1 MRRVLTALALI
12 PVVVYVVFWANFWI
26 FLGVVATVAFLCYRE
41 YDAIV
46 AHFGFG
52 APGRLGYCAGLLLL
66 VAPAVLERVAPSV
79 LPPGRADISLP
90 IVALAL
96 LVLTLAMRGED
107 LAKSLPR
114 AALLFIGI
122 VYIFGSW
129 RCAIGLHEQNPH
141 WLMYALLLNWIGDSG
156 AYFVGR
162 KFGRHKLAP
171 RVSPKKSWEGAV
183 ASVITSV
190 LIAGAYLVRF
200 VPGVSVVTAI
210 ALTAI
215 ANVAGQLGDL
225 AESAIK
231 RGAGV
236 KDSGAILPGHGGFLD
251 RVDST
256 LFAMPVIYAYLKLL
270 G

>member
-26 FLGVVATVAFLCYRE
+26 FLGVVTTVAFLCYRE

-46 AHFGFG
+46 AHYGFG
-52 APGRLGYCAGLLLL
+52 AAGRLGYGAGLLLL
-66 VAPAVLERVAPSV
+66 VW
-79 LPPGRADISLP
+79 GGDTGLP
-90 IVALAL
+90 IIALAL
-96 LVLTLAMRGED
+96 IALALAMRGED
-107 LAKSLPR
+107 LAKSVPH
-114 AALLFIGI
+114 AALLFTGI
-122 VYIFGSW
+122 VYVFGCW
-129 RCAIGLHEQNPH
+129 RCAIGLHERSPH
-141 WLMYALLLNWIGDSG
+141 WLMYALLLNWAGDSG

-162 KFGRHKLAP
+162 KFGRHRLAS

-183 ASVITSV
+183 ASVATSV
-190 LIAGAYLVRF
+190 LIAGAYLVRA
-200 VPGVSVVTAI
+200 VPGVSVVAAV
-210 ALTAI
+210 ALTAV
-215 ANVAGQLGDL
+215 ANTAGQLGDL

-236 KDSGAILPGHGGFLD
+236 KDSGSILPGHGGLLD

-256 LFAMPVIYAYLKLL
+256 LFALPVVYAYLKLV

>member
-12 PVVVYVVFWANFWI
+12 PVVVYVVFWANFWV
-26 FLGVVATVAFLCYRE
+26 FLGVVITVAFLCYRE
-41 YDAIV
+41 YDAIA

-52 APGRLGYCAGLLLL
+52 APGRLGYAAGLLLL
-66 VAPAVLERVAPSV
+66 VS
-79 LPPGRADISLP
+79 GGDTSLP
-90 IVALAL
+90 IVAMAL
-96 LVLTLAMRGED
+96 LAMSLAMREDD

-114 AALLFIGI
+114 AALLFTGI
-122 VYIFGSW
+122 VYVFGCW
-129 RCAIGLHEQNPH
+129 RCAIGLHDQNPH
-141 WLMYALLLNWIGDSG
+141 WLMYALLLNWVGDSG

-162 KFGRHKLAP
+162 KFGRHKMAS

-183 ASVITSV
+183 ASVATSV
-190 LIAGAYLVRF
+190 LIAGAYLVRT
-200 VPGVSVVTAI
+200 VPGVSVLAAV
-210 ALTAI
+210 ALTAV
-215 ANVAGQLGDL
+215 ANAVGQVGDL

-256 LFAMPVIYAYLKLL
+256 LFALPVVYAYVKLV